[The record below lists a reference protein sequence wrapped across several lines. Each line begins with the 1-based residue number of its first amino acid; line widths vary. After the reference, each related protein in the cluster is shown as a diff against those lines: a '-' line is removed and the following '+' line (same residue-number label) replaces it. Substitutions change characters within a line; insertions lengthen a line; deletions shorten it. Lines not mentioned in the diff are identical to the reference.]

1 MKASTF
7 KLLDAINREG
17 LDNGSWGLV
26 QNVEDTKA
34 YFNTVDSVELP
45 GQWLYIYRDFDDVM
59 SFIDGAKVKPD
70 YMMVINGFNH
80 SSYLVHLY
88 KL

>member
-26 QNVEDTKA
+26 QNVEDTKD
-34 YFNTVDSVELP
+34 YFGTVDSVELT
-45 GQWLYIYRDFDDVM
+45 GQWLYIYGEFDDVM
-59 SFIDGAKVKPD
+59 SFIDDSKVKPD
-70 YMMVINGFNH
+70 YMMVINGSNC
-80 SSYLVHLY
+80 SSYLVYLY